1 MNYHFSLFFGS
12 GLPEKFVSAMRTL
25 FDVMD
30 DNKTGFIS
38 LADIESRW
46 CSDKEE
52 GGSVPPGVIDSLRL
66 APAILTE
73 LRVHICIMYTVSKI
87 FNPMLLYNTVF
98 RIRFIMIR
106 VRIRIRHKIE
116 QIPILF
122 FFRTVRID
130 SMPFPNTRAGEPAN
144 ILSALAPAPDFFL
157 SGSGS

>member
-66 APAILTE
+66 APAPPAKLTE
-73 LRVHICIMYTVSKI
+73 LRVHICIIMYNVYSQ
-87 FNPMLLYNTVF
+87 YNF
-98 RIRFIMIR
+98 
-106 VRIRIRHKIE
+106 
-116 QIPILF
+116 
-122 FFRTVRID
+122 
-130 SMPFPNTRAGEPAN
+130 
-144 ILSALAPAPDFFL
+144 
-157 SGSGS
+157 